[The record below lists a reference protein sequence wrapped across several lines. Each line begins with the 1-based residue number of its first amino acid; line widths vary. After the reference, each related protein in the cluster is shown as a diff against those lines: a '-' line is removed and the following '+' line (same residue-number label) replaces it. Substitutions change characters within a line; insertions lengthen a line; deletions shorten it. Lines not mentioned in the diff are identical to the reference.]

1 VSTTEVG
8 GGDGSGVERVPQ
20 VDLRLEVVVIPVS
33 DVDRAKAF
41 YEDLGWRLDAA
52 SSSPLL
58 RRGLTRVMATTF
70 SRVRAVLSSRSY
82 GTARKR
88 SIIALT

>member
-52 SSSPLL
+52 SSSQLL
-58 RRGLTRVMATTF
+58 RRGLTRVMATF
-70 SRVRAVLSSRSY
+70 SRISAVLSSRSY

>member
-41 YEDLGWRLDAA
+41 YEDRMEARRCVIVAA
-52 SSSPLL
+52 TPA
-58 RRGLTRVMATTF
+58 RLTRVTATTF